1 MKKITTILKSW
12 LNPYRNIFLVVS
24 LIFIFWMLFFDANS
38 WLIHRELNKEIENL
52 NSKKEFYKKEL
63 QRDTKELEALKTE
76 EGLEHY
82 ARETYNMKRENE
94 DIYIIAID
102 STTTQE

>member
-1 MKKITTILKSW
+1 MKNSIKDVKKW

-38 WLIHRELNKEIENL
+38 WLIHCELNKEIEAL
-52 NSKKEFYKKEL
+52 NDQKEFYNNEIKRDKAEL
-63 QRDTKELEALKTE
+63 KALQTE

-82 ARETYNMKRENE
+82 ARETYKMKRKNE
-94 DIYIIAID
+94 DIFIIATD
-102 STTTQE
+102 SVKKPE